1 MATTS
6 SARSMQ
12 SGATTASAM
21 SGSFSSVWY
30 FYSWRTTVKHAHS
43 GGRAPCA
50 GQGQEK
56 TRKATVTSKEK
67 TGKAG
72 KGGKVRNGK
81 DQGRGLATTLE
92 QDGQGGKEE
101 VRKGNDKAKDKG
113 TEVATMEWFWKTR
126 AHSR

>member
-1 MATTS
+1 M
-6 SARSMQ
+6 
-12 SGATTASAM
+12 
-21 SGSFSSVWY
+21 
-30 FYSWRTTVKHAHS
+30 
-43 GGRAPCA
+43 
-50 GQGQEK
+50 
-56 TRKATVTSKEK
+56 TSKEK

-81 DQGRGLATTLE
+81 DQGRRLATTLE

-101 VRKGNDKAKDKG
+101 VRNGNDKVKDKG